1 MHAFEKNYEMTILEY
16 DRWAKNYI
24 EGDKVLC
31 GLQGGE

>member
-1 MHAFEKNYEMTILEY
+1 MHAFEKNYEKTILEY
-16 DRWAKNYI
+16 DRLANNYL